1 MNNFVHEM
9 LHSSPAALRIE
20 ALWRVSK
27 FFEDLFRST
36 DYLSYHQEY
45 EEGQTAEARFVKGEP
60 DLAGILSGSLI

>member
-20 ALWRVSK
+20 ALWRVSE
-27 FFEDLFRST
+27 FIEDLLRSI
-36 DYLSYHQEY
+36 DCLSYQEY